1 MFETLSCVDTYDDDN
16 IGSQDPHL
24 LYPVLIEHHDI
35 ADLAQTVT
43 VEEAPVVEPE
53 TPVIGTSLVD
63 TADGDRVLAWNG
75 GVVRDTVAYQNLV
88 PGTEYTISGELMNK
102 ADGTGTGITSE
113 VTFTP
118 TEANGS
124 IDLLFTVPEGYAG
137 SDLVAFEWLF
147 EGDTAGDRDDAVA
160 EHTDINDA
168 AQTVTVEEEPEKPAK
183 PDDSDDT
190 SLATTGSTPLFA
202 LGALA
207 LLGAAAGAV
216 LMVMNRRKKELLSE

>member
-183 PDDSDDT
+183 PALRT
-190 SLATTGSTPLFA
+190 SGGGRA
-202 LGALA
+202 
-207 LLGAAAGAV
+207 
-216 LMVMNRRKKELLSE
+216 RRVRFGG